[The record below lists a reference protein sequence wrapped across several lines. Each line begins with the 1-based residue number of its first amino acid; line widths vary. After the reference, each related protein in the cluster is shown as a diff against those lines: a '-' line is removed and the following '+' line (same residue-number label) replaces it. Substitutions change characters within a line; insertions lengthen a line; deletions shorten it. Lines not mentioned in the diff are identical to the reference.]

1 MLFEKVCN
9 YCMYRVNSEFVN
21 DLESTRLFV
30 KMWTTQHKKFLHSKI
45 RAI

>member
-21 DLESTRLFV
+21 DLENTRLLV
-30 KMWTTQHKKFLHSKI
+30 KQDLNP
-45 RAI
+45 